1 MYLAETIAN
10 TEYAFPCRISNL
22 RLEGSGTLVRV
33 IFDALFTTPYGFSLQ
48 RYRTDGY
55 QDPTA
60 SNRYIADLDEPLEIA
75 IPCEL
80 RWRIDNDPPYPTVAI
95 QAGIRNTSR
104 LVMLDNLA
112 HGVWSWN
119 EDGRL
124 DRVPTTGTPEIQTN
138 AGHIVQISGVP
149 LLAAGSNMAFV
160 QEPTSTPYITFG
172 GFALFYRKAIPVARL
187 A

>member
-1 MYLAETIAN
+1 
-10 TEYAFPCRISNL
+10 
-22 RLEGSGTLVRV
+22 V

-55 QDPTA
+55 QDPNA
-60 SNRYIADLDEPLEIA
+60 SNRYIADIDEPLEIA

-80 RWRIDNDPPYPTVAI
+80 RWRIDNDPPYSTVAI

-112 HGVWSWN
+112 HGVWSWG
-119 EDGRL
+119 EDGRF
-124 DRVPTTGTPEIQTN
+124 DRVPTTGTPEIQ
-138 AGHIVQISGVP
+138 AGAGRIVNITGAP

-160 QEPTSTPYITFG
+160 QDTTYPPNITLG
-172 GFALFYRKAIPVARL
+172 GFALFYRKAVPVARL